1 MHNDYK
7 IYSPLA
13 MDEIM
18 NIFVNHQHD
27 SLEPLNLGKGSSTFN
42 VFDYVD
48 IHLTSTKLAAHT
60 AYGDIN
66 GLESLREAICRYYQ
80 EKFDYDLSPS
90 RICITDGAS
99 GALTIAIG
107 LLVETGDEIL
117 LPECC
122 FPLYKIFTHLFGA
135 QYRLIPLN
143 ENNCVDVEQLAKL
156 VSAKTKAIIINSP
169 SNPHGAVLSAEE
181 LEFISRLGIPV
192 IFDEVYQS
200 LSLNDAPIPSAI
212 SLSDQ
217 HFIVNSFSKSLAIA
231 GFRLGYLIV
240 PEKQIQLMTNAKAN
254 MNMCTSLPSQLLGE
268 ALLSHWDYLVANHRN
283 MLINNWKIFKQASDE
298 FGLKLLSHPKAGFFT
313 IVDISETRQDSMT
326 VATNLA
332 KHFAMST
339 APSIDFQNAKLDFL
353 RLNFAC
359 PSEQIK
365 PALQRLSAYINK
377 KGV

>member
-1 MHNDYK
+1 MTNK
-7 IYSPLA
+7 
-13 MDEIM
+13 
-18 NIFVNHQHD
+18 
-27 SLEPLNLGKGSSTFN
+27 PLNDKTAFN

-48 IHLTSTKLAAHT
+48 IHLSSTKLAAHT

-66 GLESLREAICRYYQ
+66 GLVSLREAICRYYQ
-80 EKFDYDLSPS
+80 ESFNYDLSPT

-99 GALTIAIG
+99 GALIIAIG

-122 FPLYKIFTHLFGA
+122 FPFYKIFSNLFGA
-135 QYRLIPLN
+135 QYRLLPLN
-143 ENNCVDVEQLAKL
+143 ENNCVDIEQLAKR
-156 VSAKTKAIIINSP
+156 VSVKTKAIIINSP
-169 SNPHGAVLSAEE
+169 SNPHGAVLSTEE
-181 LEFISRLGIPV
+181 LEFISSLEIPV

-200 LSLNDAPIPSAI
+200 LSLNDTPIPSAI
-212 SLSDQ
+212 SLSAQ
-217 HFIVNSFSKSLAIA
+217 HFIVNSFSKSIAIA

-240 PEKQIQLMTNAKAN
+240 PEKQIQFVTNAKAN

-268 ALLSHWDYLVANHRN
+268 ALLKYWDYLVANHRN
-283 MLINNWKIFKQASDE
+283 MLINNWKIFNQAAAE
-298 FGLKLLSHPKAGFFT
+298 FGLKLLSHPQAGFFT
-313 IVDISETRQDSMT
+313 TIDISETKQEPMT

-339 APSIDFQNAKLDFL
+339 APSIDFQNSGSDFL

-359 PSEQIK
+359 PSEHIK
-365 PALQRLSAYINK
+365 PALQRLSSYI